1 MRHSPGSHRQPIF
14 DARMTTRV
22 GRPAKLRIDDPQ
34 PGGSTMAHKL
44 LKLTGSDRPEDAQDA
59 VWAIHHCL
67 KYISQDALELGMSQT
82 ANLLEMIA
90 HLAVDEAK
98 ALRIRH

>member
-1 MRHSPGSHRQPIF
+1 MSQKITKPLRMPRPG
-14 DARMTTRV
+14 
-22 GRPAKLRIDDPQ
+22 
-34 PGGSTMAHKL
+34 
-44 LKLTGSDRPEDAQDA
+44 DAQDA
-59 VWAIHHCL
+59 AWAIHHCL

-98 ALRIRH
+98 ALRVRH

>member
-1 MRHSPGSHRQPIF
+1 
-14 DARMTTRV
+14 MTQKSLKAIRLD
-22 GRPAKLRIDDPQ
+22 RPAGTAD
-34 PGGSTMAHKL
+34 T
-44 LKLTGSDRPEDAQDA
+44 QDA
-59 VWAIHHCL
+59 AWAIHHCL

-98 ALRIRH
+98 ALRFRH